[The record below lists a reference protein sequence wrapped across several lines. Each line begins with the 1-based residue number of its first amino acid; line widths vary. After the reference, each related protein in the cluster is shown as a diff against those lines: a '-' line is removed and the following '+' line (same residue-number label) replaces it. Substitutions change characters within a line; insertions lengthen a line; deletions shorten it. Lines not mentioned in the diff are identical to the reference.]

1 MEKYIYGII
10 RSDEPKS
17 FGPIGIDGEEVY
29 TISPAKGGIACLVS
43 DSPVFDYRSMPKPNV
58 ATHLSI
64 YQSAIEQVMRDHTV
78 IPVKFG
84 TIAKD
89 EGEVRKILLKGYQE
103 LIEILRAM
111 DNKIEFDV
119 VALWSDFDSVLKEV
133 GKEKR
138 IKALKAKYVG
148 AYRDTPLQDRI
159 EIGRTIKVLLDK
171 RKDVTLD
178 LIQNALSGIAV
189 DACNH
194 ERLNDKMIMNTAF
207 LIERNKEAQFD
218 KLINEIDNR
227 LQGKVNFRCVGP
239 LPPYSFSRVE
249 VERIGEEALNKGMSV
264 LGLDTDASLTDI
276 KNAYRTLARRY
287 HPDMSRSVRNG
298 IKADELF
305 NELTQAYELLLN
317 YRKGVEKVE
326 PAKSRSGG
334 GNPAKGGTIVIK
346 L

>member
-1 MEKYIYGII
+1 MGRYVYGII
-10 RSDEPKS
+10 GDSEAKS

-29 TISPAKGGIACLVS
+29 TISPANPSRDGTGREGGIACLVS
-43 DSPVFDYRSMPKPNV
+43 NSPVFDYRSMPKPNV

-64 YQSAIEQVMRDHTV
+64 YQSAIEQVMKDYTV

-89 EGEVRKILLKGYQE
+89 EDEVREILLKGYQE
-103 LIEILRAM
+103 LIEILKSM

-119 VALWSDFDSVLKEV
+119 VALWSDFDSILKEV
-133 GKEKR
+133 GKAEE
-138 IKALKAKYVG
+138 IKELKMKYVG
-148 AYRDTPLQDRI
+148 AYRNTPLQDRI

-171 RKDVTLD
+171 RNNVTLE
-178 LIQNALSGIAV
+178 LIQNVLNEIAV

-194 ERLNDKMIMNTAF
+194 ERLNDKMIMNNAF
-207 LIERNKEAQFD
+207 LIERDKEPQFD
-218 KLINEIDNR
+218 KLIDEIDNR

-287 HPDMSRSVRNG
+287 HPDMLRQEG

-317 YRKGVEKVE
+317 YRKGVEKG
-326 PAKSRSGG
+326 KFSKNS
-334 GNPAKGGTIVIK
+334 IIIK